1 MILAIYTLCAFT
13 ALCCSILLFQG
24 AKRTKSRMLFWSGFC
39 FAMLAMTN
47 VLVIV
52 DYYVIIDR
60 ELWPLRHGIV
70 LVALSALIYGLIFE
84 ER

>member
-1 MILAIYTLCAFT
+1 MILAIYTLCALT
-13 ALCCSILLFQG
+13 ALCCSILLLQAAG
-24 AKRTKSRMLFWSGFC
+24 RTKSRMLFWSGFC
-39 FAMLAMTN
+39 FALLTVTN

-52 DYYVIIDR
+52 DYYVLIDR
-60 ELWPLRHGIV
+60 ALWPLRHGIV